1 MDWTEILK
9 KIRRSKKHLA
19 INIVLGD
26 DGNLF
31 HVVETQLNKEQLE
44 IQKTFT
50 AKSLEELAKNVS
62 KNLPVL
68 AVFSGQRIITKKA
81 ESTEGYE
88 SGILF
93 NSDPDDFYWY
103 ELPQQNGL
111 FVSVIRKKDVDDIIG
126 DMAKLGLSLI
136 DIAIGPLVV
145 HSIKPLIGNIPS
157 ISVDGYSIKFEKD
170 VLTELGKH
178 NDLDSGDME
187 VYPVG
192 EEKLPK
198 QYLLSFAA
206 IVNYLYPN
214 LASLKDAR
222 FLLEKQQ
229 EYKFKK
235 AFNMVGMIALPSFLI
250 VLLTSYLL
258 LGYYQ
263 DKYLDLQ
270 VKIEEQ
276 NVAYNKLIRL
286 QEDKRNKEAMLNESG
301 LSDSN
306 FLTYYVL
313 QLTEQVPAQVTL
325 ASLNTFPS
333 EKKIKPKEKI
343 QFQHNLIEI
352 EGSALSN
359 MAFTQWIKALKT
371 LKWIDNLEIMDFTK
385 DGKRNTFKIKLIVRF
400 DV

>member
-1 MDWTEILK
+1 M
-9 KIRRSKKHLA
+9 A
-19 INIVLGD
+19 INAVLHD
-26 DGNLF
+26 DGTLF
-31 HVVETQLNKEQLE
+31 HVVETQVTKEQLE
-44 IQKTFT
+44 IQKSFT
-50 AKSLEELAKNVS
+50 AKSLEELAAKVP

-68 AVFSGQRIITKKA
+68 MVFSGQRIITKKT
-81 ESTEGYE
+81 ESKAGYE

-103 ELPQQNGL
+103 ELQQEKEW
-111 FVSVIRKKDVDDIIG
+111 FVSVVRKRDVNGILDDI
-126 DMAKLGLSLI
+126 AQLGLSII

-145 HSIKPLIGNIPS
+145 HSIKPLLGKTPAIN
-157 ISVDGYSIKFEKD
+157 VDGYSMAFEKD

-178 NDLDSGDME
+178 QNLADGDSE
-187 VYPVG
+187 VYDIG
-192 EEKLPK
+192 EEQLFR
-198 QYLLSFAA
+198 QYLLPFAA

-214 LASLKDAR
+214 LASLRDTG
-222 FLLEKQQ
+222 FLLEKRQ
-229 EYKFKK
+229 EYRFKK
-235 AFNMVGMIALPSFLI
+235 AFDTTGMIALPSFLI

-276 NVAYNKLIRL
+276 NVAYNKMINL
-286 QEDKRNKEAMLNESG
+286 QEDKGNKEAMLNESG

-313 QLTEQVPAQVTL
+313 QITKQVPEEVSLTV
-325 ASLNTFPS
+325 LNTFPS
-333 EKKIKPKEKI
+333 VKKIKPKEKI
-343 QFQHNLIEI
+343 QFQHNRIEI

-359 MAFTQWIKALKT
+359 GAFTQWIKAVKT
-371 LKWIDNLEIMDFTK
+371 LKWVDNLEIMDFTK
-385 DGKRNTFKIKLIVRF
+385 NGKVNTFKVKLTVRF